1 LDMSDDHDPMTLAA
15 PGAILANLEVAPAIR
30 SRTPLWRRVL
40 RNWSVRLGCGALL
53 LLVFVAVAA
62 PWLGTIDPTAMDPS
76 SANLLP
82 GVRAE
87 FSDLSGATF
96 QHFFLMGT
104 DSLGRDTWSRVVY
117 GARVSLSVG
126 ISVALLALTSGAL
139 VGVAAGYFRRLDD
152 IIMRAMDSLMAIPSI
167 LFAITLMALW
177 RPTLVTV
184 IVAITIPEIPRVA
197 RLVRSIVLTIREEPY
212 IEAAISLATPTIKI
226 LWRHILPNA
235 IAPLIV
241 QGTYVCASA
250 ILVEAILSF
259 LGVGLPPDIPTWGNV
274 MADGRMQFNQFPQT
288 VLFPGVFL
296 ALTVLAVN
304 ILGDGLRD
312 TLDPKFNKRG
322 S

>member
-1 LDMSDDHDPMTLAA
+1 MSDDHDRMTFAA
-15 PGAILANLEVAPAIR
+15 PGAVLVNVEVVSAIR

-40 RNWSVRLGCGALL
+40 RNWSVRLGCGALV

-62 PWLGTIDPTAMDPS
+62 PWLGTIDPTAMDPA

-82 GVRAE
+82 GARAE

-126 ISVALLALTSGAL
+126 ISVALLALTFGAL

-152 IIMRAMDSLMAIPSI
+152 VIMRAMDSLMAIPSI

-212 IEAAISLATPTIKI
+212 IEAAISLATPTVKI

-274 MADGRMQFNQFPQT
+274 MADGRMQFNQYPQT

-304 ILGDGLRD
+304 ILGDGFRD

>member
-1 LDMSDDHDPMTLAA
+1 MSDDHDPMTLAA
-15 PGAILANLEVAPAIR
+15 PGAILANLEVVPAIR

-53 LLVFVAVAA
+53 LLIFVAVAA

-126 ISVALLALTSGAL
+126 ITVALLALTFGAL

-152 IIMRAMDSLMAIPSI
+152 VIMRAMDSLMAIPSI

>member
-1 LDMSDDHDPMTLAA
+1 MSDDHDPMTLAA
-15 PGAILANLEVAPAIR
+15 PGAILANLVAVPAIR

-53 LLVFVAVAA
+53 LLIFVAVAA

-104 DSLGRDTWSRVVY
+104 DSLGRDIWSRVVY

-126 ISVALLALTSGAL
+126 ISVALLALTFGAL

-152 IIMRAMDSLMAIPSI
+152 ILMRAMDSLMAIPSI

-212 IEAAISLATPTIKI
+212 IEAAISLATPTVKI

>member
-1 LDMSDDHDPMTLAA
+1 MSDDHDPMTLAA
-15 PGAILANLEVAPAIR
+15 PGAMLANLEVAPAIR

-40 RNWSVRLGCGALL
+40 RNWSVRLGCGALVL
-53 LLVFVAVAA
+53 LLFVAVAA
-62 PWLGTIDPTAMDPS
+62 PWLGTIDPTAMDPA
-76 SANLLP
+76 SANLAP

-126 ISVALLALTSGAL
+126 ISVALLALTFGAL

-152 IIMRAMDSLMAIPSI
+152 VIMRAMDSLMAIPSI

-212 IEAAISLATPTIKI
+212 IEAAISLATPTVKI

-274 MADGRMQFNQFPQT
+274 MADGRMQFNQYPQT

>member
-1 LDMSDDHDPMTLAA
+1 MIDDHDSMALAA
-15 PGAILANLEVAPAIR
+15 SSVSFGHVDAVPGTR
-30 SRTPLWRRVL
+30 SRTSLWRRVV
-40 RNWSVRLGCGALL
+40 RNWSVRLGGSVLVLL
-53 LLVFVAVAA
+53 ILVAVAA

-82 GVRAE
+82 GATAE

-126 ISVALLALTSGAL
+126 ISVAFLALACGAL
-139 VGVAAGYFRRLDD
+139 VGVAAGYFRRLDNL
-152 IIMRAMDSLMAIPSI
+152 IMRAMDSLMAIPSI

-212 IEAAISLATPTIKI
+212 VEAAISLASPTGKI
-226 LWRHILPNA
+226 LWRHIMPNA

-288 VLFPGVFL
+288 VLFPGIFL

-322 S
+322 G

>member
-1 LDMSDDHDPMTLAA
+1 MSDDHDPMTLAA
-15 PGAILANLEVAPAIR
+15 PGAIFANLEVAPAIH

-53 LLVFVAVAA
+53 LLIFVAVGA

-274 MADGRMQFNQFPQT
+274 MADGRMQFNQYPQT

>member
-1 LDMSDDHDPMTLAA
+1 MSDDHDPMTLAA
-15 PGAILANLEVAPAIR
+15 PGAILANLVAVPAIR

-53 LLVFVAVAA
+53 LLIFVAVAA

-96 QHFFLMGT
+96 QHFFLMGA
-104 DSLGRDTWSRVVY
+104 DSLGRDIWSRVVY

-126 ISVALLALTSGAL
+126 ISVALLALTFGAL

-152 IIMRAMDSLMAIPSI
+152 ILMRAMDSLMAIPSI

-212 IEAAISLATPTIKI
+212 IEAAISLATPTVKI

-274 MADGRMQFNQFPQT
+274 MADGRMQFNQYPQT

>member
-1 LDMSDDHDPMTLAA
+1 MSDDHDPMTLAA
-15 PGAILANLEVAPAIR
+15 PGAILANLEVVPAIR

-40 RNWSVRLGCGALL
+40 RNWSVRLGCGALAL
-53 LLVFVAVAA
+53 LIFVAVAA
-62 PWLGTIDPTAMDPS
+62 PWLGTIDPTAMDPA

-82 GVRAE
+82 GATAE

-126 ISVALLALTSGAL
+126 IAVALLALSFGAL

-152 IIMRAMDSLMAIPSI
+152 VIMRAMDSLMAIPSI

-212 IEAAISLATPTIKI
+212 IEAAISLATPTLKI

-274 MADGRMQFNQFPQT
+274 MADGRMQFNQYPQT

-312 TLDPKFNKRG
+312 TLDPKFNKRE

>member
-1 LDMSDDHDPMTLAA
+1 MSDDHDPMTLAA

-53 LLVFVAVAA
+53 LLIFVAVAA
-62 PWLGTIDPTAMDPS
+62 PWLGTIDPTAMDPA

-82 GVRAE
+82 GVTAE

-126 ISVALLALTSGAL
+126 ILVALLALTFGAL

>member
-1 LDMSDDHDPMTLAA
+1 MSDDHDPMTLAA
-15 PGAILANLEVAPAIR
+15 PGAILADLEVVPAIR

-53 LLVFVAVAA
+53 LLIFVAVAA
-62 PWLGTIDPTAMDPS
+62 PWLGTIDPTAMDPA
-76 SANLLP
+76 SANLAP
-82 GVRAE
+82 GVTAE

-126 ISVALLALTSGAL
+126 ITVALLALTFGAL

-152 IIMRAMDSLMAIPSI
+152 VIMRAMDSLMAIPSI

-212 IEAAISLATPTIKI
+212 IEAAISLATPTVKI

-274 MADGRMQFNQFPQT
+274 MADGRMQFNQYPQT

>member
-1 LDMSDDHDPMTLAA
+1 MSDDHDPMTLAA

-53 LLVFVAVAA
+53 LLIFVAVAA

-126 ISVALLALTSGAL
+126 ILVALLALTFGAL

>member
-1 LDMSDDHDPMTLAA
+1 MSDDHDPMALAT
-15 PGAILANLEVAPAIR
+15 PSTVFVIPDVAPAAR
-30 SRTPLWRRVL
+30 LRTSLWRRVL
-40 RNWSVRLGCGALL
+40 RNWSVRLGGGALA
-53 LLVFVAVAA
+53 LLVLVAVAA
-62 PWLGTIDPTAMDPS
+62 PWLGTIDPIAMDPS

-82 GVRAE
+82 GARAE

-96 QHFFLMGT
+96 EHFFLMGT

-126 ISVALLALTSGAL
+126 VSVAVLALTGGAL
-139 VGVAAGYFRRLDD
+139 VGAAAGYFRRLDD

-197 RLVRSIVLTIREEPY
+197 RLVRSIVLIIREEPY
-212 IEAAISLATPTIKI
+212 VEAAISLATPTVKI
-226 LWRHILPNA
+226 LWRHIVPNA
-235 IAPLIV
+235 VAPLIV
-241 QGTYVCASA
+241 QSTYVCASA

-274 MADGRMQFNQFPQT
+274 MADGRMQFNQYPQT
-288 VLFPGVFL
+288 VLFPGMFL

-304 ILGDGLRD
+304 MLGDGLRD
-312 TLDPKFNKRG
+312 TIDPKFNKRAG
-322 S
+322 

>member
-1 LDMSDDHDPMTLAA
+1 MNDDRDPTTLAV
-15 PGAILANLEVAPAIR
+15 PSAILAHLETVPATR

-40 RNWSVRLGCGALL
+40 RNWSVRLGGGALL
-53 LLVFVAVAA
+53 LLILAALAA

-76 SANLLP
+76 NANLLP
-82 GVRAE
+82 GTKAE

-96 QHFFLMGT
+96 EHFFPMGT

-126 ISVALLALTSGAL
+126 ILVALLALVGGAL
-139 VGVAAGYFRRLDD
+139 VGVGAGYFRRVDGL
-152 IIMRAMDSLMAIPSI
+152 IMRTMDSVMAIPSI

-184 IVAITIPEIPRVA
+184 IFAITIPEIPRVA

-212 IEAAISLATPTIKI
+212 VEAAISLATPTVKI

-274 MADGRMQFNQFPQT
+274 MADGRIQFNQYPQT

-322 S
+322 G

>member
-1 LDMSDDHDPMTLAA
+1 MTFAA
-15 PGAILANLEVAPAIR
+15 PGAVLVNVEVVSAIR

-40 RNWSVRLGCGALL
+40 RNWSVRLGCGALV

-62 PWLGTIDPTAMDPS
+62 PWLGTIDPTAMDPA

-82 GVRAE
+82 GARAE

-126 ISVALLALTSGAL
+126 ISVALLALTFGAL

-152 IIMRAMDSLMAIPSI
+152 VIMRAMDSLMAIPSI

-274 MADGRMQFNQFPQT
+274 MADGRMQFNQYPQT

>member
-1 LDMSDDHDPMTLAA
+1 MTLAA
-15 PGAILANLEVAPAIR
+15 PGAMLANLEVAPVVR

-53 LLVFVAVAA
+53 LLLFVAVAA

-76 SANLLP
+76 SANLPP
-82 GVRAE
+82 GVTAE

-126 ISVALLALTSGAL
+126 ITVALLALTFGAL

-152 IIMRAMDSLMAIPSI
+152 VIMRAMDSLMAIPSI

-212 IEAAISLATPTIKI
+212 IEAAISLATPTVKI

-274 MADGRMQFNQFPQT
+274 MADGRMQFNQYPQT

>member
-1 LDMSDDHDPMTLAA
+1 MSDDHDPMTLAA
-15 PGAILANLEVAPAIR
+15 PGAILANLEVVPAIR

-53 LLVFVAVAA
+53 LLIFVAVAA

-96 QHFFLMGT
+96 QHFSSSAT
-104 DSLGRDTWSRVVY
+104 DSLGRDIWSRVVF

-126 ISVALLALTSGAL
+126 ISVALLALTFGAL

-152 IIMRAMDSLMAIPSI
+152 ILMRAMDSLMAIPSI

-212 IEAAISLATPTIKI
+212 IEAAISLATPTVKI

-274 MADGRMQFNQFPQT
+274 MADGRMQFNQYPQT

>member
-1 LDMSDDHDPMTLAA
+1 MSDDHDPMTLAA
-15 PGAILANLEVAPAIR
+15 PGAILANLEVVPAIR

-53 LLVFVAVAA
+53 LLIFVAVAA

-104 DSLGRDTWSRVVY
+104 DSLGRDIWSRVVY

-126 ISVALLALTSGAL
+126 ISVAVLALTFGAL

-152 IIMRAMDSLMAIPSI
+152 ILMRAMDSLMAIPSI

-212 IEAAISLATPTIKI
+212 IEAAISLATPTVKI

-274 MADGRMQFNQFPQT
+274 MADGRMQFNQYPQT

>member
-1 LDMSDDHDPMTLAA
+1 MSDDHDPMTLAA
-15 PGAILANLEVAPAIR
+15 PGVILANLEVAPAIR

-53 LLVFVAVAA
+53 LLIFVAVAA
-62 PWLGTIDPTAMDPS
+62 PWLGTIDPTAMDPA

-126 ISVALLALTSGAL
+126 ITVALLALTFGAL

-152 IIMRAMDSLMAIPSI
+152 VIMRAMDSLMAIPSI

-212 IEAAISLATPTIKI
+212 IEAAISLATPTVKI

-322 S
+322 G

>member
-1 LDMSDDHDPMTLAA
+1 MSDDHDPMTLAA
-15 PGAILANLEVAPAIR
+15 PGAVLANMEVAPAIR

-53 LLVFVAVAA
+53 LLIFVAVAA
-62 PWLGTIDPTAMDPS
+62 PWLGTIDPTAMDPA

-126 ISVALLALTSGAL
+126 ITVALLALTFGAL

-152 IIMRAMDSLMAIPSI
+152 VIMRAMDSLMAIPSI

-212 IEAAISLATPTIKI
+212 IEAAISLATPTVKI

-241 QGTYVCASA
+241 QGTYMCASA

-259 LGVGLPPDIPTWGNV
+259 LGVGLPPDIPTWGNI
-274 MADGRMQFNQFPQT
+274 MADGRMQFNQYPQT

>member
-1 LDMSDDHDPMTLAA
+1 MSDDHDPMTLAA
-15 PGAILANLEVAPAIR
+15 PGAILANLEAVPAVR

-40 RNWSVRLGCGALL
+40 RNWSVRLGCGALAL
-53 LLVFVAVAA
+53 LIFIAVAA

-82 GVRAE
+82 GTTAE

-126 ISVALLALTSGAL
+126 ITVAVLALTFGAL

-152 IIMRAMDSLMAIPSI
+152 VIMRAMDSLMAIPSI

-177 RPTLVTV
+177 RLTLVTV

-212 IEAAISLATPTIKI
+212 IEAAISLATPTVKI

-274 MADGRMQFNQFPQT
+274 MA
-288 VLFPGVFL
+288 
-296 ALTVLAVN
+296 LTVLAVN

-322 S
+322 G

>member
-1 LDMSDDHDPMTLAA
+1 MSDDHDPMTLAA
-15 PGAILANLEVAPAIR
+15 PGAILANLEVVPAIR

-53 LLVFVAVAA
+53 LLIFVAVAA

-104 DSLGRDTWSRVVY
+104 DSLGRDIWSRVVY

-126 ISVALLALTSGAL
+126 ISVALLALTFGAL

-152 IIMRAMDSLMAIPSI
+152 ILMRAMDSLMAIPSI

-212 IEAAISLATPTIKI
+212 IEAAISLATPTVKI

-274 MADGRMQFNQFPQT
+274 MADGRMQFNQYPQT

>member
-1 LDMSDDHDPMTLAA
+1 MSDDHDPMTLAA
-15 PGAILANLEVAPAIR
+15 PGAVLANMEVAPAIR

-53 LLVFVAVAA
+53 LLIFVAVAA
-62 PWLGTIDPTAMDPS
+62 PWLGTIDPTAMDPA

-126 ISVALLALTSGAL
+126 ITVALLALTFGAL

-152 IIMRAMDSLMAIPSI
+152 VIMRAMDSLMAIPSI

-212 IEAAISLATPTIKI
+212 IEAAISLATPTVKI

-241 QGTYVCASA
+241 QGTYMCASA

-259 LGVGLPPDIPTWGNV
+259 LGVGLPPDIPTWGNI
-274 MADGRMQFNQFPQT
+274 MADGRMQFNQYPQT
-288 VLFPGVFL
+288 VLFPSVFL

>member
-1 LDMSDDHDPMTLAA
+1 MSDDHDPMTLAA
-15 PGAILANLEVAPAIR
+15 PGVILANLEVAPAIR

-53 LLVFVAVAA
+53 LLIFVAVAA
-62 PWLGTIDPTAMDPS
+62 PWLGTIDPTAMDPA

-96 QHFFLMGT
+96 QHFFPMGT

-126 ISVALLALTSGAL
+126 ITVALLALTFGAL

-152 IIMRAMDSLMAIPSI
+152 VIMRSMDSLMAIPSI

-212 IEAAISLATPTIKI
+212 VEAAISLATPTGKI

-322 S
+322 G

>member
-1 LDMSDDHDPMTLAA
+1 
-15 PGAILANLEVAPAIR
+15 
-30 SRTPLWRRVL
+30 
-40 RNWSVRLGCGALL
+40 LL
-53 LLVFVAVAA
+53 LIFVAVAA

-126 ISVALLALTSGAL
+126 ITVALLALTFGAL

-152 IIMRAMDSLMAIPSI
+152 VIMRAMDSLMAIPSI

>member
-1 LDMSDDHDPMTLAA
+1 MSDDHDPMTLAA
-15 PGAILANLEVAPAIR
+15 PGAILANLVAVPAIR

-53 LLVFVAVAA
+53 LLIFVAVAA
-62 PWLGTIDPTAMDPS
+62 PWLGTIDPTAMDPA

-82 GVRAE
+82 GARAE

-126 ISVALLALTSGAL
+126 ISVALLALTFGAL

-152 IIMRAMDSLMAIPSI
+152 VIMRAMDSLMAIPSI

-274 MADGRMQFNQFPQT
+274 MADGRMQFNQYPQT

>member
-1 LDMSDDHDPMTLAA
+1 MSDDHDPMTLAA
-15 PGAILANLEVAPAIR
+15 PGAILANLEGVPAIR

-53 LLVFVAVAA
+53 LLIFVAVAA

-126 ISVALLALTSGAL
+126 ITVALLALTFGAL

-152 IIMRAMDSLMAIPSI
+152 VIMRAMDSLMAIPSI

>member
-1 LDMSDDHDPMTLAA
+1 MSDDHDRMTFAA
-15 PGAILANLEVAPAIR
+15 PGAVLVNVEVVSALR

-40 RNWSVRLGCGALL
+40 RNWSVRLGCGALAF
-53 LLVFVAVAA
+53 LVFLAVAA
-62 PWLGTIDPTAMDPS
+62 PWLGTIDPTAMDPA

-82 GVRAE
+82 GARAE

-126 ISVALLALTSGAL
+126 ISVALLALTFGAL

-152 IIMRAMDSLMAIPSI
+152 VIMRAMDSLMAIPSI

-212 IEAAISLATPTIKI
+212 IEAAISLATPTVKI

-274 MADGRMQFNQFPQT
+274 MADGRMQFNQYPQT

>member
-1 LDMSDDHDPMTLAA
+1 M
-15 PGAILANLEVAPAIR
+15 
-30 SRTPLWRRVL
+30 
-40 RNWSVRLGCGALL
+40 
-53 LLVFVAVAA
+53 
-62 PWLGTIDPTAMDPS
+62 
-76 SANLLP
+76 
-82 GVRAE
+82 
-87 FSDLSGATF
+87 
-96 QHFFLMGT
+96 
-104 DSLGRDTWSRVVY
+104 
-117 GARVSLSVG
+117 SLSVG
-126 ISVALLALTSGAL
+126 ITVALLALTFGAL

-152 IIMRAMDSLMAIPSI
+152 VIMRAMDSLMAIPSI

-212 IEAAISLATPTIKI
+212 IEAAISLATPTVKI

-274 MADGRMQFNQFPQT
+274 MADGRMQFNQYPQT

>member
-1 LDMSDDHDPMTLAA
+1 MSDDHDPMTLAA

-53 LLVFVAVAA
+53 LLIFVAVAA

-126 ISVALLALTSGAL
+126 ILVALLALTFGAL

-152 IIMRAMDSLMAIPSI
+152 VIMRAMDSLMAIPSI

-322 S
+322 G

>member
-1 LDMSDDHDPMTLAA
+1 MTDDHDPMTLATPSVIFA
-15 PGAILANLEVAPAIR
+15 DLDAVPAAR
-30 SRTPLWRRVL
+30 ARTSLWRRVL
-40 RNWSVRLGCGALL
+40 RNWSVRLGGGALV
-53 LLVFVAVAA
+53 LLVLVAVCA

-82 GVRAE
+82 GARAE

-96 QHFFLMGT
+96 EHFFPMGT

-126 ISVALLALTSGAL
+126 ISVALLALTCGAL
-139 VGVAAGYFRRLDD
+139 VGVAAGYFRRLDNL
-152 IIMRAMDSLMAIPSI
+152 IMRAMDSLMAIPSI

-212 IEAAISLATPTIKI
+212 VEAAISLATPTVKI

-235 IAPLIV
+235 IASLIV

-274 MADGRMQFNQFPQT
+274 MADGRMQFNQYPQT
-288 VLFPGVFL
+288 VLFPGIFL

>member
-1 LDMSDDHDPMTLAA
+1 MSDDHDRMTFAA
-15 PGAILANLEVAPAIR
+15 PGAVLVNVEVVSAIR

-40 RNWSVRLGCGALL
+40 RNWSVRLGCGALV

-62 PWLGTIDPTAMDPS
+62 PWLGTIDPTAMDPA

-82 GVRAE
+82 GARAE

-126 ISVALLALTSGAL
+126 ISVALLALTFGAL

-152 IIMRAMDSLMAIPSI
+152 VIMRAMDSLMAIPSI

-274 MADGRMQFNQFPQT
+274 MADGRMQFNQYPQT

>member
-1 LDMSDDHDPMTLAA
+1 MTDDHDSMALAA
-15 PGAILANLEVAPAIR
+15 PGAGLTQVDAVPQARARTSLLA
-30 SRTPLWRRVL
+30 RVL
-40 RNWSVRLGCGALL
+40 RNWSVRLGGGVLV
-53 LLVFVAVAA
+53 LLVLVAIAA
-62 PWLGTIDPTAMDPS
+62 PWLGTIDPTAMDPA

-82 GVRAE
+82 GATAE
-87 FSDLSGATF
+87 FSDLSGDTF
-96 QHFFLMGT
+96 QHFFPMGT

-126 ISVALLALTSGAL
+126 VSVALLALAGGAM
-139 VGVAAGYFRRLDD
+139 VGVAAGYFRRLDNPV
-152 IIMRAMDSLMAIPSI
+152 MRAMDSLMAIPSI

-177 RPTLVTV
+177 RPTLLTV

-197 RLVRSIVLTIREEPY
+197 RLVRSIVLTVREEPY
-212 IEAAISLATPTIKI
+212 VEAAISLASPTARI
-226 LWRHILPNA
+226 LWRHIMPNA

-241 QGTYVCASA
+241 QGTYVCAAA

-274 MADGRMQFNQFPQT
+274 MADGRMQFNQFPHT

-304 ILGDGLRD
+304 IMGDGLRD

-322 S
+322 G

>member
-1 LDMSDDHDPMTLAA
+1 MSDDHDPTTLAA

-40 RNWSVRLGCGALL
+40 RNWSVRLGCGALA

-62 PWLGTIDPTAMDPS
+62 PWLGTIDPTAMDPA

-82 GVRAE
+82 GATAE

-104 DSLGRDTWSRVVY
+104 DSLGRDTWSRVAF

-126 ISVALLALTSGAL
+126 ITVALLALTFGAL

-152 IIMRAMDSLMAIPSI
+152 VIMRAMDSLMAIPSI

-197 RLVRSIVLTIREEPY
+197 RLVRSIVLSIREEPY
-212 IEAAISLATPTIKI
+212 IEAAISLATPTVKI

-274 MADGRMQFNQFPQT
+274 MADGRMQFNQYPQT

-304 ILGDGLRD
+304 IMGDGLRD
-312 TLDPKFNKRG
+312 TLDPKFNKQG
-322 S
+322 G

>member
-1 LDMSDDHDPMTLAA
+1 MSDDHDPMTLAA
-15 PGAILANLEVAPAIR
+15 PGAILANLVAVPAIR

-53 LLVFVAVAA
+53 LLIFVAVAA

-104 DSLGRDTWSRVVY
+104 DSLGRDIWSRVVY

-126 ISVALLALTSGAL
+126 ISVALLALTFGAL

-152 IIMRAMDSLMAIPSI
+152 ILMRAMDSLMAIPSI

-212 IEAAISLATPTIKI
+212 IEAAISLATPTVKI

-274 MADGRMQFNQFPQT
+274 MADGRMQFNQYPQT